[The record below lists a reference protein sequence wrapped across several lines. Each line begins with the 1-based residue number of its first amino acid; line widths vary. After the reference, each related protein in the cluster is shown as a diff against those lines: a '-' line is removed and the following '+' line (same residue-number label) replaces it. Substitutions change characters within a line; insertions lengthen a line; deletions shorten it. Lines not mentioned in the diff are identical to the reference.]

1 MKALVVS
8 VVFALTSVVN
18 AVSGNNLEGFAYN
31 TEEQE
36 NGVETPMV
44 YKVKKG
50 KYLERHLQYNYTYDK
65 KGCVSAKEILKWNQN
80 NSRFEKQYCLNFSY
94 TDNEVN
100 VEYVAWNSTLLANK

>member
-1 MKALVVS
+1 M
-8 VVFALTSVVN
+8 TSVVN

-65 KGCVSAKEILKWNQN
+65 KGRISAKEILKWNQN
-80 NSRFEKQYCLNFSY
+80 NSRFEKQVLPQLQLHRQRSKRGICSMEQHFTS
-94 TDNEVN
+94 
-100 VEYVAWNSTLLANK
+100 